1 MKIYELPAEIQN
13 RIFQLQTEAGN
24 KPDANLDIEAKPEE
38 GGFAWHLS
46 PEGYLFWK
54 GIWKGYYRIFYEKYP
69 NKPVTVISK
78 EDTFIKY
85 ILDCIENGPFT
96 EQDFI
101 NFTKSATKSQTES
114 EKDYKQLANDII
126 NHCGFNLSDH
136 NFEELHNSIVKHLQG
151 FTQKVLTNNYPTSDE
166 IKSQIE
172 WSNTSQTSN
181 NV

>member
-24 KPDANLDIEAKPEE
+24 KPDANLDIETQPEK

-96 EQDFI
+96 EHDFI
-101 NFTKSATKSQTES
+101 NFTKNAVKAETEVFKNFEAIADS
-114 EKDYKQLANDII
+114 VI
-126 NHCGFNLSDH
+126 NTCSFNLS
-136 NFEELHNSIVKHLQG
+136 EHNSDELRTAIVNHLQ
-151 FTQKVLTNNYPTSDE
+151 QYNNSLY
-166 IKSQIE
+166 K
-172 WSNTSQTSN
+172 
-181 NV
+181 